1 MSELEAMAGIENTTT
16 MTTIIVTIITAIIMA
31 IVTEVIT
38 AIMATIRGMEDITGV
53 ETTIRAGRM
62 IPIGTDHMIGIDKA
76 SIDCIVHPGDLR
88 RFSGAARSISKS

>member
-16 MTTIIVTIITAIIMA
+16 MMAIIVTIITAIIMA
-31 IVTEVIT
+31 IK
-38 AIMATIRGMEDITGV
+38 ATIKGMEDITGV
-53 ETTIRAGRM
+53 ETTIGAGRM

-76 SIDCIVHPGDLR
+76 SIDCIVHPGDLG

>member
-16 MTTIIVTIITAIIMA
+16 MMAIIVTIITAIIMA
-31 IVTEVIT
+31 IK
-38 AIMATIRGMEDITGV
+38 ATIRGMEDITGV
-53 ETTIRAGRM
+53 ETTIGAGRM

-76 SIDCIVHPGDLR
+76 SIDCIVHPGDLG

>member
-1 MSELEAMAGIENTTT
+1 MSGLEAMAGIENTTT
-16 MTTIIVTIITAIIMA
+16 MMAIIVTIITAIIMA
-31 IVTEVIT
+31 IVTEIIT

-53 ETTIRAGRM
+53 ETTIGAGR
-62 IPIGTDHMIGIDKA
+62 MIGIDKA